1 MNCMRFSGN
10 INIRTKM
17 KKIFAAILLL
27 GVYLSVAA
35 QVDFREIRSAEDM
48 DRVWADAGT
57 LNKPV
62 FVDIYATWCGPC
74 KWMDANVF
82 ALEEAGGYMNEAFI
96 NVKMDGESQFGRQFA
111 LRSGLSAYPSF
122 FVFNSGQKL
131 MNMIVGAKPW
141 EEMKPAIATTLE
153 FYPVLEVLQSKFES
167 GLLNREEYPRF
178 MKALRGMGKDA
189 YAEAVAGTYEQKYIQ
204 GTGRSQVD
212 LQVLAFFTGQQTG
225 NWAHLTADIPRLREA
240 LGDDLE
246 IFIDHAVTQSIE
258 VAVENNDIAYIESLA
273 AKLPEL
279 AGGTGNDASLLEGR
293 LFVYFYHYTGQFEAL
308 AGYIDTEYEAKYE
321 GDPNWLFEAASNAV
335 FLDPRNSILTEKGL
349 DWFQRCIEIKETH
362 EYYYHLALCEYF
374 TGSPE
379 KTVQTLKQSLEFTDD
394 PELIASTQSIIEQ
407 VSEELSE

>member
-1 MNCMRFSGN
+1 
-10 INIRTKM
+10 M
-17 KKIFAAILLL
+17 KKILAAAMLFV
-27 GVYLSVAA
+27 VYLSVAA
-35 QVDFREIRSAEDM
+35 QVDFREIRSVEEM
-48 DRVWADAGT
+48 DRVWTDAEA

-82 ALEEAGGYMNEAFI
+82 ALEEAGGYMNDAFI
-96 NVKMDGESQFGRQFA
+96 NVKMDGESEFGRMFA
-111 LRSGLSAYPSF
+111 LRNGLSAYPSF

-141 EEMKPAIATTLE
+141 EELQPAIATTLE

-167 GLLNREEYPRF
+167 GLLKQEEYPRF

-189 YAEAVAGTYEQKYIQ
+189 YAAAVAGTYEQKYLQ

-212 LQVLAFFTGQQTG
+212 LQVLAFHTGQQTE
-225 NWAHLTADIPRLREA
+225 NWTHLTADIPKLREA

-246 IFIDHAVTQSIE
+246 TFIDHAVTKSIE
-258 VAVENNDIAYIESLA
+258 SAVENNDIANIESLA
-273 AKLPEL
+273 VKLPEL
-279 AGGTGNDASLLEGR
+279 AAGTGNDVSLLEGR

-308 AGYIDTEYEAKYE
+308 AGYIDKEYEAKHK
-321 GDPNWLFEAASNAV
+321 GDHQWLFEAASNAV
-335 FLDPRNSILTEKGL
+335 FLDPRNSVLAEKGL
-349 DWFQRCIEIKETH
+349 GWFQRCIDLEEMH

-379 KTVQTLKQSLEFTDD
+379 KSVQTLKRSLEFTDD
-394 PELIASTQSIIEQ
+394 PELIASTQSIIAQ